1 MIINN
6 SVYLVK
12 VLKDDIKWKN
22 GDRYA
27 LYVETSNI
35 ETAKTLQKVIEAVSE
50 HSTSEFNHPTS
61 RPAK

>member
-1 MIINN
+1 MIISN
-6 SVYLVK
+6 SVYSVK

-35 ETAKTLQKVIEAVSE
+35 ETAKTLQKVIEKINE
-50 HSTSEFNHPTS
+50 HSTSEFNHPTPC
-61 RPAK
+61 PAT